1 MFAGE
6 TGEVASEEGA
16 AGAVVSQVKVEL
28 EAVATFET
36 LSVARTV
43 TVYVPSAG
51 KLVEGKSYCHD
62 VVPVASWNT
71 CAALE
76 NEPAFQ

>member
-6 TGEVASEEGA
+6 TGEVATEVGA
-16 AGAVVSQVKVEL
+16 AGAVVSHVKVKL
-28 EAVATFET
+28 DAVATFET

-51 KLVEGKSYCHD
+51 KLVDGKSYCQD
-62 VVPVASWNT
+62 VVPVARLNT

-76 NEPAFQ
+76 NEPFQ